1 MLTQT
6 PFRQDGS
13 KTFSRT
19 CGEVSPLLMW
29 PHYKTGEGTVRLVKT
44 TALCRHSPLTVVA
57 TLTYQQ
63 FSSLK
68 TKVKGDTAAAHAA
81 NSHTKTAYSMKLK
94 HSLQQFSPLQV
105 FLQ

>member
-6 PFRQDGS
+6 PFRQDGG

-44 TALCRHSPLTVVA
+44 NVLHCVA
-57 TLTYQQ
+57 TL
-63 FSSLK
+63 
-68 TKVKGDTAAAHAA
+68 H
-81 NSHTKTAYSMKLK
+81 
-94 HSLQQFSPLQV
+94 
-105 FLQ
+105 